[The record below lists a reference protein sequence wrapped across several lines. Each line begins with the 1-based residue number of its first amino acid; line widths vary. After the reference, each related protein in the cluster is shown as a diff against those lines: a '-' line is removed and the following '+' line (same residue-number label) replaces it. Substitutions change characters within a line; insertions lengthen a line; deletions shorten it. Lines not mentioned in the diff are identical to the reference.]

1 MIYIPETLKSAFSAL
16 ALNKLR
22 TFLTMLGVIIGVFSV
37 VALVAVVQGFQNYI
51 TDQFDAL
58 GSNLVLITPKLQEGQ
73 DPSRSLMDN
82 KLSVKN
88 VDTLRLYVGD
98 KILVV
103 TPSIRIAKTAEYKS
117 NTYSA
122 TVVGGNYQSYEIYGL
137 EIDRGSFYSKTDD
150 AKKAHVA
157 FISSDVK
164 EELFGDRNPIGEKIK
179 IENTDFEVLGV
190 AKPKGGNFDDR
201 IFMPDSTVEAVF
213 NTEVISSLAVKAK
226 DGEDL
231 EELMRDI
238 RLALLKDMKAD
249 DFSVVTQ
256 KDILSSIDQI
266 LGVLSSALAAVA
278 GISLLVGGIGIMNI
292 MLVSV
297 TERTQ
302 EIGLRK
308 ALGATSKD
316 IGRQFLAESI
326 VISLGGGIVGLLL
339 GYLATL
345 AVRSFIN
352 ATIPW
357 WAIALAMGFSI
368 FVGIIFG
375 TYPALSAS
383 KKDPIEALRF
393 E

>member
-1 MIYIPETLKSAFSAL
+1 MIYVPETIKSALSAL
-16 ALNKLR
+16 ALNKVR

-51 TDQFDAL
+51 TDQFESL
-58 GSNLVLITPKLQEGQ
+58 GSNLILITPKMSEDH
-73 DPSRSLMDN
+73 DPGRTFMGN
-82 KLSVKN
+82 KLSLKN
-88 VDTLRLYVGD
+88 IDTINLYVGD
-98 KILVV
+98 KITAV
-103 TPSIRIAKTAEYKS
+103 TPSVRVAKVAEYKTK
-117 NTYSA
+117 TYSG
-122 TVVGGNYQSYEIYGL
+122 TVVGGNYQSYSIYGL
-137 EIDRGSFYSKTDD
+137 ETELGSYYTKADD
-150 AKKAHVA
+150 SQKANVV
-157 FISSDVK
+157 FISSDVRK
-164 EELFGDRNPIGEKIK
+164 ELFGDRNPVGEKIK
-179 IENTDFEVLGV
+179 IENTTFEILGV
-190 AKPKGGNFDDR
+190 AKPKSPTFDDR
-201 IFMPDSTVEAVF
+201 IFMPDTSLKAAFNVEVL
-213 NTEVISSLAVKAK
+213 SSIAVKVK
-226 DGEDL
+226 EGQNI
-231 EELMRDI
+231 EEVMREI

-256 KDILSSIDQI
+256 KDVLSSIEQI

-308 ALGATSKD
+308 ALGATSKN
-316 IGRQFLAESI
+316 IGRQFLAEAI
-326 VISLGGGIVGLLL
+326 VISLGGGVVGLLL
-339 GYLATL
+339 GYISTL
-345 AVRSFIN
+345 VVSSFIR

-357 WAIALAMGFSI
+357 WAIGLAMGFSV
-368 FVGIIFG
+368 FVGVVFG

>member
-1 MIYIPETLKSAFSAL
+1 
-16 ALNKLR
+16 
-22 TFLTMLGVIIGVFSV
+22 MLGVIIGVFSV

-58 GSNLVLITPKLQEGQ
+58 GSNLVLVTPKIQEGQ
-73 DPSRSLMDN
+73 DPSRSFMDN

-88 VDTLRLYVGD
+88 VDTIKLYVGD

-122 TVVGGNYQSYEIYGL
+122 TVVGGNHQSYEIYGL
-137 EIDRGSFYSKTDD
+137 EIDTGSYYTKTDD
-150 AKKAHVA
+150 AKKANVA

-164 EELFGDRNPIGEKIK
+164 EELFGDRNPVGEKIK

-226 DGEDL
+226 DGQDL
-231 EELMRDI
+231 EELMREI
-238 RLALLKDMKAD
+238 KLALLRDMRAD

-345 AVRSFIN
+345 AVQSFIN

-357 WAIALAMGFSI
+357 WAVAVAMGFSI
-368 FVGIIFG
+368 FVGIVFG

>member
-16 ALNKLR
+16 ALNKVR

-58 GSNLVLITPKLQEGQ
+58 GSNLVLVTPKIQEGQ
-73 DPSRSLMDN
+73 DPSRSFMDN

-88 VDTLRLYVGD
+88 VDTIKLYVGD

-122 TVVGGNYQSYEIYGL
+122 TVVGGNHQSYEIYGL
-137 EIDRGSFYSKTDD
+137 EIDTGSYYTKTDD
-150 AKKAHVA
+150 AKKANVA

-164 EELFGDRNPIGEKIK
+164 EELFGDRNPVGEKIK

-226 DGEDL
+226 DGQDL
-231 EELMRDI
+231 EELMREI
-238 RLALLKDMKAD
+238 KLALLRDMRAD

-345 AVRSFIN
+345 AVQSFIN

-357 WAIALAMGFSI
+357 WAVAVAMGFSI
-368 FVGIIFG
+368 FVGIVFG